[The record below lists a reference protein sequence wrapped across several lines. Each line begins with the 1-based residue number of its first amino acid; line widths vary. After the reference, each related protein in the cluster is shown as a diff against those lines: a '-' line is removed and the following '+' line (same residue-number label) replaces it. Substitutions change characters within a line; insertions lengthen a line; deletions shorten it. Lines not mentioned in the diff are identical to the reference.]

1 MPHLDC
7 ERAGAAHLRAGRR
20 GLTNNEAFDRHREF
34 GQANCLHAQANV
46 ADGTQ
51 ARADEQPADVRHHD
65 PPRERRVRGEP
76 VSQRC
81 EYLQQCVQI
90 SGHWHLFPRRA
101 GVFPW
106 WPALTMTT
114 WPMR

>member
-1 MPHLDC
+1 MPHLHC

-81 EYLQQCVQI
+81 EYPQQCVQI
-90 SGHWHLFPRRA
+90 QAIGTYSPA
-101 GVFPW
+101 GQASSPW